1 MKTLTENINSFDD
14 SYLPLEERWEKLTL
28 ANDFMF
34 CRIMHN
40 EKLCTEMIRR
50 ILPDID
56 IGHIEFTQS
65 QRDSKH
71 SPDTRGVRFDVYAKS
86 DNRKI
91 FDCEVQTSD
100 KKDLPRRTR
109 AYHIA
114 NGLDALSK
122 KTLKRSGSYSD
133 LPDVFVIFIC
143 TFDPFHHDLHK
154 YTFYNT
160 CREVNALNLDDGA
173 VTVFL
178 NAKGKADD
186 VSPELKAFLDFMIGK
201 SSDDDDPF
209 IVELEQ
215 QLWEAKRDARFRR
228 DNMLLLTRE
237 DEARAEGRAAGHAKG
252 LEEGLARGL
261 EEGLEEGRA
270 KGLAEGLEEGRAK
283 GLAEGLAAGRAEGI
297 SIGEER
303 ARLTFIDRLI
313 ERGMSYDEAA
323 EILRL

>member
-1 MKTLTENINSFDD
+1 MQCKEEKKLNDTYIS
-14 SYLPLEERWEKLTL
+14 LEERWENLTL

-65 QRDSKH
+65 QRTSKH
-71 SPDTRGVRFDVYAKS
+71 SPDTRGVRFDVYARS

-114 NGLDALSK
+114 NGLDALNK
-122 KTLKRSGSYSD
+122 KTLKRSGVYTH

-143 TFDPFHHDLHK
+143 TFDPFHYGRHK

-160 CREVNALNLDDGA
+160 CREVNGLRLDDGA

-186 VSPELKAFLDFMIGK
+186 VSSELKAFLDFMMGK
-201 SSDDDDPF
+201 LSDDPF
-209 IVELEQ
+209 IMELEH
-215 QLWEAKRDARFRR
+215 QLWEAKQDTIFRR

-237 DEARAEGRAAGHAKG
+237 EEARGEGLAAGHAKG
-252 LEEGLARGL
+252 LEEG
-261 EEGLEEGRA
+261 RA
-270 KGLAEGLEEGRAK
+270 KGLE
-283 GLAEGLAAGRAEGI
+283 EGI
-297 SIGEER
+297 SIGEKRGRENMIR
-303 ARLTFIDRLI
+303 TVMDRLLA
-313 ERGMSYDEAA
+313 RGMSYDEAA
-323 EILRL
+323 DILGLTNT

>member
-1 MKTLTENINSFDD
+1 
-14 SYLPLEERWEKLTL
+14 
-28 ANDFMF
+28 
-34 CRIMHN
+34 
-40 EKLCTEMIRR
+40 MIRH

-71 SPDTRGVRFDVYAKS
+71 SYDTRGVRFDVYAKS

-114 NGLDALSK
+114 NGLDALNK
-122 KTLKRSGSYSD
+122 KTLKRSGAYSE

-143 TFDPFHHDLHK
+143 TFDPFHYDRHI

-160 CREVNALNLDDGA
+160 CREVNGLNLDDGA
-173 VTVFL
+173 YTVFL

-186 VSPELKAFLDFMIGK
+186 VSSELKAFLDFMMGK
-201 SSDDDDPF
+201 SSDDPF
-209 IVELEQ
+209 IMELEEE
-215 QLWEAKRDARFRR
+215 LWKEKQDAIFRR
-228 DNMLLLTRE
+228 DYMLLLTRE
-237 DEARAEGRAAGHAKG
+237 EEIEAEARIAGHAA
-252 LEEGLARGL
+252 GLA
-261 EEGLEEGRA
+261 A
-270 KGLAEGLEEGRAK
+270 GLAEGHAE
-283 GLAEGLAAGRAEGI
+283 GLAEGISQGIAEGISQGISQGI

-303 ARLTFIDRLI
+303 GKESVIRTIMERLLA
-313 ERGMSYDEAA
+313 RGMSYDEAA
-323 EILRL
+323 DILGL

>member
-1 MKTLTENINSFDD
+1 
-14 SYLPLEERWEKLTL
+14 
-28 ANDFMF
+28 
-34 CRIMHN
+34 
-40 EKLCTEMIRR
+40 MIRR

-56 IGHIEFTQS
+56 IGYIEFTQS

-122 KTLKRSGSYSD
+122 KTLKRSGVYSD

-160 CREVNALNLDDGA
+160 CCEVNGLNLDDGA

-201 SSDDDDPF
+201 SSDDDPF
-209 IVELEQ
+209 ILELEQ

-237 DEARAEGRAAGHAKG
+237 DEAGGEGRIAGHAEGREEG
-252 LEEGLARGL
+252 LEEGLATGHARGL

-270 KGLAEGLEEGRAK
+270 KGL
-283 GLAEGLAAGRAEGI
+283 AEGI